1 MVIQSAISIALWQL
15 SHAAGQ
21 AILLDPL
28 GNIHADG
35 VVVLGDKEESVE
47 ALNDQ
52 LDSLEMLKLIERVE
66 DYGTGGRVNRSLEDF
81 LHGGVV
87 LIHYLEE
94 DGCEVSQ
101 FVHVHRGYGIAYLFL
116 GCGNLTGGN
125 FLLKFVVIALNRQQV
140 IKIFGVLI

>member
-1 MVIQSAISIALWQL
+1 MIIQSAISEALWQL

-21 AILLDPL
+21 AFLLDPL

-52 LDSLEMLKLIERVE
+52 LDTLEMLKVVERVE
-66 DYGTGGRVNRSLEDF
+66 DYGTGRGVNRSLEDF

-94 DGCEVSQ
+94 DGREVSQ
-101 FVHVHRGYGIAYLFL
+101 LVHVHRGYGIAYLFL
-116 GCGNLTGGN
+116 GCGNLTGRD
-125 FLLKFVVIALNRQQV
+125 FLLKFVVVGLNRHQV
-140 IKIFGVLI
+140 IKIFGVQI